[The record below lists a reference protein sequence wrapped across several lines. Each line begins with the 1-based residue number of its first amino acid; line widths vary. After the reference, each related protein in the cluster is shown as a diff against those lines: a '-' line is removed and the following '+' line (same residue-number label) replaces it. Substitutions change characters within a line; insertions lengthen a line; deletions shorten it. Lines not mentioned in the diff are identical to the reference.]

1 MHRDLLDHLLHAAA
15 FAMAL
20 LEFLLRCFR
29 RRSPASDQKRPL
41 CTEEDSAPDDSAAD
55 TQLITEQ
62 PVHPVVQAPPRL
74 SAQYDSPSEHFDMEA
89 YSSFGFTEGAT
100 LAQVPA
106 SLYTQQ
112 ICSLSTTGLF
122 HTYYPPQF
130 SDPEIV
136 YAGRR

>member
-1 MHRDLLDHLLHAAA
+1 MHRDLLDHLVHGAA

-41 CTEEDSAPDDSAAD
+41 CTEEDSAQDDSRAD

-62 PVHPVVQAPPRL
+62 PVHPAVKAPPRL
-74 SAQYDSPSEHFDMEA
+74 SAQHDSPSERLNMQA

-100 LAQVPA
+100 LAQVLA
-106 SLYTQQ
+106 S
-112 ICSLSTTGLF
+112 
-122 HTYYPPQF
+122 
-130 SDPEIV
+130 
-136 YAGRR
+136 